1 MAVAL
6 IEATGYTYFVTS
18 MGKGS
23 VSEHLST
30 FGGVYGGAASSPAIK
45 NAVETSDCVLWLGN
59 YPVCPPFYSGELIL
73 IFISRVTLIRE
84 CCCGPHRSC

>member
-6 IEATGYTYFVTS
+6 IEATGSTYFVTS

-30 FGGVYGGAASSPAIK
+30 FGGVYGGATSSPAIK
-45 NAVETSDCVLWLGN
+45 NAVETSDCVFVTWKL
-59 YPVCPPFYSGELIL
+59 
-73 IFISRVTLIRE
+73 SRVSSLLFWRVNTDFYF
-84 CCCGPHRSC
+84 